1 MSTAKAAARS
11 ALDEMHTSGE
21 FQRKPSVYRSK
32 VNEGEYAVE
41 AGRYHLYVSY
51 ACPWAHRT
59 LMVRALKGLTDSIGV
74 TVVHPTW

>member
-11 ALDEMHTSGE
+11 ALDEMHTNGE
-21 FQRKPSVYRSK
+21 FKRKPSVYRSK
-32 VNEGEYAVE
+32 ITEPE

-59 LMVRALKGLTDSIGV
+59 LMVRALKDLTDSIGV